1 MLTQPDRCTLA
12 DAFCCCWAAR
22 FAVLGDL
29 ALLFAPKFIPL
40 DLGESKDR
48 LWACGLVV
56 TVPPMVVVWTW
67 DPNASI

>member
-1 MLTQPDRCTLA
+1 MLTHPERCALG

-29 ALLFAPKFIPL
+29 ALLLIPKLIPL
-40 DLGESKDR
+40 DFGESKER

-56 TVPPMVVVWTW
+56 TVPPIEVV
-67 DPNASI
+67 